1 MVPRARPK
9 RSQRFVPTWAQ
20 AHAGWCHLAYG
31 KDPRDTNIRIA
42 PSYPTVEDLEAA
54 LDVLVLAVKLVA
66 AELARAERA

>member
-1 MVPRARPK
+1 MRRPG
-9 RSQRFVPTWAQ
+9 RQ
-20 AHAGWCHLAYG
+20 AHAGRCHLALWQ
-31 KDPRDTNIRIA
+31 DPRDTNIRIA